1 MDETPAPKNAS
12 DPDWLWRNTNTGR
25 SAGLYGEVLPDR
37 SQEPSPFARS
47 VEAAAVQEP
56 TPL

>member
-1 MDETPAPKNAS
+1 MDEAPARKIAT
-12 DPDWLWRNTNTGR
+12 DPDWLWRDTNTGR

-47 VEAAAVQEP
+47 VEAAADQEP